1 MSKKETLEKNKVYMV
16 PADGG
21 TITTCYRQACLDD
34 CVGDIFTA
42 EAIEAAF
49 ENGEAVF
56 SDDFY
61 YATNRE
67 ALAKFEKT
75 EDVEPETAEAESNV
89 VEGDFGKETDDTIA
103 AIEGLTPTE
112 ETTPE
117 PETAPEEPAKEIT
130 VGEVM
135 VHTKKAHIGEVIDR
149 DGTLVVTYTTKNK
162 KFEDVVTVDPNLD
175 KWRIADA
182 TEFFDYQNSKTTDIA
197 TTEPQEVIEAEPVL
211 EDAPD
216 PLTAKEEKKLAK
228 LEEEFEKV
236 DGLER
241 AIPFEKGRILNEI
254 RQGNLFRITHKT
266 FGDYAFERFG
276 ITREYAQNLAQI
288 AGIPDLAKGL
298 LEGGAEVNMS
308 VNAANEIMRDSNKVM
323 KSLGIGKVEFDL
335 VAPVMRQTLALMV
348 DVAPKDS
355 FGNVE
360 LTPKFIT
367 SFNTVIASHLTDG
380 TIEIDGKQMSLK
392 AAHEQGLL
400 NPALRSEVLESAAEA
415 VKANA
420 QTIRDEYKTA
430 QERQQ
435 SGVLNG
441 GGAGEQLPDDTK
453 YYKGKKPD
461 LTIECTLH
469 GDTEITS
476 IGTGKF
482 QTRCGCRWL
491 MDAATEQLA
500 PYEVNDL
507 PVKR

>member
-1 MSKKETLEKNKVYMV
+1 MSKKDVLENNKVYMV

-21 TITTCYRQACLDD
+21 TITTCYLQACLDD
-34 CVGDIFTA
+34 CVGEIFTK
-42 EAIEAAF
+42 EAIEASL
-49 ENGEAVF
+49 ESGEAVF

-67 ALAKFEKT
+67 ALAKFDKSEA
-75 EDVEPETAEAESNV
+75 VEPETENTE
-89 VEGDFGKETDDTIA
+89 VEGDIGITIS
-103 AIEGLTPTE
+103 ES
-112 ETTPE
+112 E
-117 PETAPEEPAKEIT
+117 PETVAEPEQAERRVGDVMKHSKKGHLGEIIET
-130 VGEVM
+130 KDGLRIQYFTTNKAGDRVEV
-135 VHTKKAHIGEVIDR
+135 
-149 DGTLVVTYTTKNK
+149 
-162 KFEDVVTVDPNLD
+162 LD
-175 KWRIADA
+175 AVSSKWQEASA
-182 TEFFDYQNSKTTDIA
+182 SEFFEYQDSKSTDIA
-197 TTEPQEVIEAEPVL
+197 TVTPQEIIEAEPVL
-211 EDAPD
+211 EDTPE
-216 PLTAKEEKKLAK
+216 PLSAKEEKKLAK

-254 RQGNLFRITHKT
+254 RQGNLYRATHKT

-308 VNAANEIMRDSNKVM
+308 VNAANELMRDSNKVM
-323 KSLGIGKVEFDL
+323 RSLGIGKVEFDL

-355 FGNVE
+355 QGNVE

-367 SFNTVIASHLTDG
+367 SFNSVLASHLTDG

-420 QTIRDEYKTA
+420 QTIRDEYKSA
-430 QERQQ
+430 VKRQEE
-435 SGVLNG
+435 GVLNG
-441 GGAGEQLPDDTK
+441 GGAGSELPDTTK
-453 YYKGKKPD
+453 YYKGKKPV
-461 LTIECTLH
+461 LTIVCSLH
-469 GDTEITS
+469 EDTEVTS
-476 IGTGKF
+476 IGNGRF

-491 MDAATEQLA
+491 MDAESGELVA
-500 PYEVNDL
+500 YEVNDL